1 LDSGVKIIVSTD
13 SIKFPVTGIGRY
25 ALELINNL
33 RTSSEIESI
42 KYLSGLNVVNGP
54 PALVNSP
61 SASTSKFKKQLRNS
75 RLVSDVYRMT
85 VPYLK
90 SYALKS
96 YSDYIFHSPNY
107 YIPPGHKKSCTT
119 FHDLSIFHFPEYH
132 PKGRVHLMKKE
143 LHSSVSRAKVLITD
157 SRFTR
162 NEVSE
167 FFNFDPG
174 RIVVAPLASSGGFI
188 PRKEAECREVLESFG
203 LSYKQF
209 TFFAGTIEPR
219 KNIKN
224 LLLAYQKLPLEMSLR
239 FPLVISGY
247 QGWES
252 EELHRLFDIGSQRGW
267 IKYLGYTD
275 QQSLSVLFSACRA
288 FLFPSRYEGFGLPV
302 LEAMAAGTPVITS
315 NVSSLPEVAGD
326 AGLMVDPDDVD
337 QLTHYISDIILN
349 DSLCA
354 ELIKRGF
361 LQNAKFS
368 WANCAG
374 ETIKAYKLVDSQE

>member
-1 LDSGVKIIVSTD
+1 MKIIISTD

-33 RTSSEIESI
+33 KANPEVDAI
-42 KYLSGLNVVNGP
+42 KYLSGFKVVDDL

-61 SASTSKFKKQLRNS
+61 SISASKLKKQLRNS
-75 RLVSDVYRMT
+75 RLVSDIYRLT
-85 VPYLK
+85 VPVLK

-96 YSDYIFHSPNY
+96 YTDYIFHSPNY

-143 LHSSVSRAKVLITD
+143 LHSSVSRAKILLTD
-157 SRFTR
+157 SNFTK
-162 NEVSE
+162 NEVSD
-167 FFNFDPG
+167 FFDFDPE
-174 RIVVAPLASSGGFI
+174 RIVVAPLASSGDFL
-188 PRKEAECREVLESFG
+188 PRKEKQCQQVLEKYG
-203 LSYKQF
+203 LAYGQF

-337 QLTHYISDIILN
+337 QLTQYISEIILN
-349 DSLCA
+349 DSLRT
-354 ELIKRGF
+354 ELIDRGF

-368 WANCAG
+368 WVNCAR
-374 ETIKAYKLVDSQE
+374 ETIKAYKLVNLQE

>member
-1 LDSGVKIIVSTD
+1 VKIIISTD

-33 RTSSEIESI
+33 KANPEIDAI
-42 KYLSGLNVVNGP
+42 KYLSGFKVVDDL

-61 SASTSKFKKQLRNS
+61 SVSASKLKKQLRNS
-75 RLVSDVYRMT
+75 RLVSDIYRLT
-85 VPYLK
+85 VPALK

-96 YSDYIFHSPNY
+96 YTDYIFHSPNY
-107 YIPPGHKKSCTT
+107 YIPPGHKKSCAT

-157 SRFTR
+157 SNFTK
-162 NEVSE
+162 NEVSA
-167 FFNFDPG
+167 FFNFDPE
-174 RIVVAPLASSGGFI
+174 RIVVAPLASSGDFL
-188 PRKEAECREVLESFG
+188 PRKENQCQQVLERYG
-203 LSYKQF
+203 LAYGQF

-337 QLTHYISDIILN
+337 QLAQYISDIILN
-349 DSLCA
+349 DSLRA
-354 ELIKRGF
+354 ELIDRGF

-368 WANCAG
+368 WVNCAR
-374 ETIKAYKLVDSQE
+374 ETIKAYKLVNLQE

>member
-1 LDSGVKIIVSTD
+1 MKIIISTD

-33 RTSSEIESI
+33 KANPEVDAI
-42 KYLSGLNVVNGP
+42 KHLSGFKVVDDL

-61 SASTSKFKKQLRNS
+61 SISASKLKKQLRNS
-75 RLVSDVYRMT
+75 RLVSDIYRLT
-85 VPYLK
+85 VPVLK

-96 YSDYIFHSPNY
+96 YTDYIFHSPNY

-143 LHSSVSRAKVLITD
+143 LHSSVSRAKILLTD
-157 SRFTR
+157 SNFTK
-162 NEVSE
+162 NEVSD
-167 FFNFDPG
+167 FFDFDPE
-174 RIVVAPLASSGGFI
+174 RIVVAPLASSGDFL
-188 PRKEAECREVLESFG
+188 PRKEKQCQQVLEKYG
-203 LSYKQF
+203 LAYGQF

-337 QLTHYISDIILN
+337 QLTQYISEIILN
-349 DSLCA
+349 DSLRT
-354 ELIKRGF
+354 ELIDRGF

-368 WANCAG
+368 WVNCAR
-374 ETIKAYKLVDSQE
+374 ETIKAYKLVNLQE

>member
-1 LDSGVKIIVSTD
+1 MKIIISTD

-33 RTSSEIESI
+33 KANPEVDAI
-42 KYLSGLNVVNGP
+42 KYLSGFKVVDDL

-61 SASTSKFKKQLRNS
+61 SISASKLKKQLRNS
-75 RLVSDVYRMT
+75 RLVSDIYRLT
-85 VPYLK
+85 VPVLK

-96 YSDYIFHSPNY
+96 YTDYIFHSPNY

-143 LHSSVSRAKVLITD
+143 LHSSVSRAKILLTD
-157 SRFTR
+157 SNFTK
-162 NEVSE
+162 NEVSD
-167 FFNFDPG
+167 FFDFDPE
-174 RIVVAPLASSGGFI
+174 RIVVAPLASSGDFL
-188 PRKEAECREVLESFG
+188 PRKENQCQQVLERYG
-203 LSYKQF
+203 LAYGQF

-337 QLTHYISDIILN
+337 QLTQYISEIILN
-349 DSLCA
+349 DSLRT
-354 ELIKRGF
+354 ELIDRGF

-368 WANCAG
+368 WVNCAR
-374 ETIKAYKLVDSQE
+374 ETIKAYKLVNLQE

>member
-1 LDSGVKIIVSTD
+1 MKIIISTD

-33 RTSSEIESI
+33 KANPEVDAI
-42 KYLSGLNVVNGP
+42 KYLSGFKVVDDL

-61 SASTSKFKKQLRNS
+61 SISASKLKKQLRNS
-75 RLVSDVYRMT
+75 RLVSDIYRLT
-85 VPYLK
+85 VPVLK

-96 YSDYIFHSPNY
+96 YTDYIFHSPNY

-132 PKGRVHLMKKE
+132 PKGRVHLMRKE
-143 LHSSVSRAKVLITD
+143 LHSSVSRAKILLTD
-157 SRFTR
+157 SNFTK
-162 NEVSE
+162 NEVSD
-167 FFNFDPG
+167 FFDFDPE
-174 RIVVAPLASSGGFI
+174 RIVVAPLASSGDFL
-188 PRKEAECREVLESFG
+188 PRKEKQCQQVLEKYG
-203 LSYKQF
+203 LAYGQF

-337 QLTHYISDIILN
+337 QLTQYISEIILN
-349 DSLCA
+349 DSLRT
-354 ELIKRGF
+354 ELIDRGF

-368 WANCAG
+368 WVNCAR
-374 ETIKAYKLVDSQE
+374 ETIKAYKLVNLQE

>member
-1 LDSGVKIIVSTD
+1 MKIIISTD

-33 RTSSEIESI
+33 KANPEIDAM
-42 KYLSGLNVVNGP
+42 KYLSGFKVVDDL
-54 PALVNSP
+54 PALVNTPSI
-61 SASTSKFKKQLRNS
+61 SASKLKKQLRNS
-75 RLVSDVYRMT
+75 RLVSDIYRLT
-85 VPYLK
+85 VPVLK

-96 YSDYIFHSPNY
+96 YTDYIFHSPNY

-157 SRFTR
+157 SNFTK
-162 NEVSE
+162 NEVSD
-167 FFNFDPG
+167 FFNFDPE
-174 RIVVAPLASSGGFI
+174 RIVVAPLASSGDFL
-188 PRKEAECREVLESFG
+188 PRKENQCQQVLERYG
-203 LSYKQF
+203 LAYGQF

-337 QLTHYISDIILN
+337 QLTQYISEIILN
-349 DSLCA
+349 DSLRT
-354 ELIKRGF
+354 ELIDRGF

-368 WANCAG
+368 WVNCAR
-374 ETIKAYKLVDSQE
+374 ETIKAYKLVNLQE

>member
-1 LDSGVKIIVSTD
+1 MKIIISTD

-33 RTSSEIESI
+33 KANPEIDAM
-42 KYLSGLNVVNGP
+42 KYLSGFKVVDDL
-54 PALVNSP
+54 PALVNTPSI
-61 SASTSKFKKQLRNS
+61 SASKLKKQLRNS
-75 RLVSDVYRMT
+75 RLVSDIYRLT
-85 VPYLK
+85 VPLLK

-96 YSDYIFHSPNY
+96 YTDYIFHSPNY

-157 SRFTR
+157 SNFTK
-162 NEVSE
+162 NEVSD
-167 FFNFDPG
+167 FFNFDPE
-174 RIVVAPLASSGGFI
+174 RIVVAPLASSGDFL
-188 PRKEAECREVLESFG
+188 PRKENQCQQVLERYG
-203 LSYKQF
+203 LAYGQF

-337 QLTHYISDIILN
+337 QLTQYISEIILN
-349 DSLCA
+349 DSLRT
-354 ELIKRGF
+354 ELIDRGF

-368 WANCAG
+368 WVNCAR
-374 ETIKAYKLVDSQE
+374 ETIKAYKLVNLQE

>member
-1 LDSGVKIIVSTD
+1 
-13 SIKFPVTGIGRY
+13 
-25 ALELINNL
+25 
-33 RTSSEIESI
+33 
-42 KYLSGLNVVNGP
+42 
-54 PALVNSP
+54 
-61 SASTSKFKKQLRNS
+61 
-75 RLVSDVYRMT
+75 
-85 VPYLK
+85 
-90 SYALKS
+90 
-96 YSDYIFHSPNY
+96 
-107 YIPPGHKKSCTT
+107 
-119 FHDLSIFHFPEYH
+119 
-132 PKGRVHLMKKE
+132 MKKE
-143 LHSSVSRAKVLITD
+143 LHSSVSRAKILLTD
-157 SRFTR
+157 SNFTKY
-162 NEVSE
+162 EVSD
-167 FFNFDPG
+167 FFDFDPE
-174 RIVVAPLASSGGFI
+174 RIVVAPLASSGDFL
-188 PRKEAECREVLESFG
+188 PRKEKQCQQVLEKYG
-203 LSYKQF
+203 LAYGQF

-337 QLTHYISDIILN
+337 QLTQYISEIILN
-349 DSLCA
+349 DSLRT
-354 ELIKRGF
+354 ELIDRGF

-368 WANCAG
+368 WVNCAR
-374 ETIKAYKLVDSQE
+374 ETIKAYKLVNLQE

>member
-1 LDSGVKIIVSTD
+1 MKIIISTD

-33 RTSSEIESI
+33 KANPEVDAI
-42 KYLSGLNVVNGP
+42 KYLSGFKVVDDL

-61 SASTSKFKKQLRNS
+61 SISASKLKKQLRNS
-75 RLVSDVYRMT
+75 RLVSDIYRLT
-85 VPYLK
+85 VPVLK

-96 YSDYIFHSPNY
+96 YTDYIFHSPNY

-143 LHSSVSRAKVLITD
+143 LHSSVSRAKILLTD
-157 SRFTR
+157 SNFTKY
-162 NEVSE
+162 EVSD
-167 FFNFDPG
+167 FFDFDPE
-174 RIVVAPLASSGGFI
+174 RIVVAPLASSGDFL
-188 PRKEAECREVLESFG
+188 PRKEKQCQQVLEKYG
-203 LSYKQF
+203 LAYGQF

-337 QLTHYISDIILN
+337 QLTQYISEIILN
-349 DSLCA
+349 DSLRT
-354 ELIKRGF
+354 ELIDRGF

-368 WANCAG
+368 WVNCAR
-374 ETIKAYKLVDSQE
+374 ETIKAYKLVNLQE

>member
-1 LDSGVKIIVSTD
+1 MKIIISTD

-33 RTSSEIESI
+33 KANPEIDAM
-42 KYLSGLNVVNGP
+42 KYLSGFKVVDDL
-54 PALVNSP
+54 PALVNTPSI
-61 SASTSKFKKQLRNS
+61 SASKLKKQLRNS
-75 RLVSDVYRMT
+75 RLVSDIYRLT
-85 VPYLK
+85 VPALK

-96 YSDYIFHSPNY
+96 YTDYIFHSPNY

-143 LHSSVSRAKVLITD
+143 LHSSVSRAKILLTD
-157 SRFTR
+157 SNFTK
-162 NEVSE
+162 NEVSD
-167 FFNFDPG
+167 FFNFDPE
-174 RIVVAPLASSGGFI
+174 RIVVAPLASSGDFL
-188 PRKEAECREVLESFG
+188 PRKENQCQQVLERYG
-203 LSYKQF
+203 LAYGQF

-337 QLTHYISDIILN
+337 QLAQYISDIILN
-349 DSLCA
+349 DPLRA
-354 ELIKRGF
+354 ELIDRGF

-368 WANCAG
+368 WVNCAR
-374 ETIKAYKLVDSQE
+374 ETIKAYKLVNLQE

>member
-1 LDSGVKIIVSTD
+1 MKIIISTD

-33 RTSSEIESI
+33 KANPEIDAI
-42 KYLSGLNVVNGP
+42 KYLSGFKVVDDL

-61 SASTSKFKKQLRNS
+61 SISASKLKKQLRNS
-75 RLVSDVYRMT
+75 RLVSDIYRLT
-85 VPYLK
+85 VPALK

-96 YSDYIFHSPNY
+96 YTDYIFHSPNY

-157 SRFTR
+157 SNFTK
-162 NEVSE
+162 NEVSA
-167 FFNFDPG
+167 FFNFDPE
-174 RIVVAPLASSGGFI
+174 RIVVAPLASSGDFL
-188 PRKEAECREVLESFG
+188 PRKENQCQQVLERYG
-203 LSYKQF
+203 LAYGQF

-337 QLTHYISDIILN
+337 QLAQYISDIILN
-349 DSLCA
+349 DPLRA
-354 ELIKRGF
+354 ELIDRGF

-368 WANCAG
+368 WVNCAR
-374 ETIKAYKLVDSQE
+374 ETIKAYKLVNLQE

>member
-1 LDSGVKIIVSTD
+1 
-13 SIKFPVTGIGRY
+13 
-25 ALELINNL
+25 
-33 RTSSEIESI
+33 
-42 KYLSGLNVVNGP
+42 
-54 PALVNSP
+54 
-61 SASTSKFKKQLRNS
+61 
-75 RLVSDVYRMT
+75 
-85 VPYLK
+85 
-90 SYALKS
+90 
-96 YSDYIFHSPNY
+96 
-107 YIPPGHKKSCTT
+107 
-119 FHDLSIFHFPEYH
+119 
-132 PKGRVHLMKKE
+132 
-143 LHSSVSRAKVLITD
+143 
-157 SRFTR
+157 
-162 NEVSE
+162 
-167 FFNFDPG
+167 
-174 RIVVAPLASSGGFI
+174 
-188 PRKEAECREVLESFG
+188 
-203 LSYKQF
+203 
-209 TFFAGTIEPR
+209 
-219 KNIKN
+219 
-224 LLLAYQKLPLEMSLR
+224 MSLR

-275 QQSLSVLFSACRA
+275 QHSLSVLFSACRA

-315 NVSSLPEVAGD
+315 NVSSLPEVAGE

-354 ELIKRGF
+354 ELIERGF

>member
-1 LDSGVKIIVSTD
+1 LDFGVKIIISTD

-33 RTSSEIESI
+33 KANPEVDAI
-42 KYLSGLNVVNGP
+42 KYLSGFKVVDDL

-61 SASTSKFKKQLRNS
+61 SISASKLKKQLRNS
-75 RLVSDVYRMT
+75 RLVSDIYRLT
-85 VPYLK
+85 VPVLK

-96 YSDYIFHSPNY
+96 YTDYIFHSPNY

-143 LHSSVSRAKVLITD
+143 LHSSVSRAKILLTD
-157 SRFTR
+157 SNFTK
-162 NEVSE
+162 NEVSD
-167 FFNFDPG
+167 FFDFDPE
-174 RIVVAPLASSGGFI
+174 RIVVAPLASSGDFL
-188 PRKEAECREVLESFG
+188 PRKEKQCQQVLEKYG
-203 LSYKQF
+203 LAYGQF

-337 QLTHYISDIILN
+337 QLTQYISDIILN
-349 DSLCA
+349 DSLRA
-354 ELIKRGF
+354 ELIDRGF

-368 WANCAG
+368 WVNCAR
-374 ETIKAYKLVDSQE
+374 ETIKAYKLVNLQE

>member
-1 LDSGVKIIVSTD
+1 MKIIISTD

-33 RTSSEIESI
+33 KANPEVDAI
-42 KYLSGLNVVNGP
+42 KYLSGFKVVDDL

-61 SASTSKFKKQLRNS
+61 SISASKLKKQLRNS
-75 RLVSDVYRMT
+75 RLVSDIYRLT
-85 VPYLK
+85 VPVLK

-96 YSDYIFHSPNY
+96 YTDYIFHSPNY
-107 YIPPGHKKSCTT
+107 YIPPGHKKSCAT

-143 LHSSVSRAKVLITD
+143 LHSSVSRAKILLTD
-157 SRFTR
+157 SNFTK
-162 NEVSE
+162 NEVSD
-167 FFNFDPG
+167 FFDFDPE
-174 RIVVAPLASSGGFI
+174 RIVVAPLASSGDFL
-188 PRKEAECREVLESFG
+188 PRKEKQCQQVLEKYG
-203 LSYKQF
+203 LAYGQF

-337 QLTHYISDIILN
+337 QLTQYISEIILN
-349 DSLCA
+349 DSLRT
-354 ELIKRGF
+354 ELIDRGF

-368 WANCAG
+368 WVNCAR
-374 ETIKAYKLVDSQE
+374 ETIKAYKLVNLQE

>member
-1 LDSGVKIIVSTD
+1 VKIIISTD

-33 RTSSEIESI
+33 KANPEVDAI
-42 KYLSGLNVVNGP
+42 KYLSGFKVVDDL

-61 SASTSKFKKQLRNS
+61 SISASKLKKQLRNS
-75 RLVSDVYRMT
+75 RLVSDIYRLT
-85 VPYLK
+85 VPVLK

-96 YSDYIFHSPNY
+96 YTDYIFHSPNY

-143 LHSSVSRAKVLITD
+143 LHSSVSRAKILLTD
-157 SRFTR
+157 SNFTK
-162 NEVSE
+162 NEVSD
-167 FFNFDPG
+167 FFDFDPE
-174 RIVVAPLASSGGFI
+174 RIVVAPLASSGDFL
-188 PRKEAECREVLESFG
+188 PRKEKQCQQVLEKYG
-203 LSYKQF
+203 LAYGQF

-337 QLTHYISDIILN
+337 QLTQYISEIILN
-349 DSLCA
+349 DSLRT
-354 ELIKRGF
+354 ELIDRGF

-368 WANCAG
+368 WVNCAR
-374 ETIKAYKLVDSQE
+374 ETIKAYKLVNLQE

>member
-1 LDSGVKIIVSTD
+1 LDFGVKIIISTD

-33 RTSSEIESI
+33 KANPEVDAI
-42 KYLSGLNVVNGP
+42 KYLSGFKVVDDL

-61 SASTSKFKKQLRNS
+61 SISASKLKKQLRNS
-75 RLVSDVYRMT
+75 RLVSDIYRLT
-85 VPYLK
+85 VPVLK

-96 YSDYIFHSPNY
+96 YTDYIFHSPNY

-143 LHSSVSRAKVLITD
+143 LHSSVSRAKILLTD
-157 SRFTR
+157 SNFTK
-162 NEVSE
+162 NEVSD
-167 FFNFDPG
+167 FFDFDPE
-174 RIVVAPLASSGGFI
+174 RIVVAPLASSGDFL
-188 PRKEAECREVLESFG
+188 PRKEKQCQQVLEKYG
-203 LSYKQF
+203 LAYGQF

-337 QLTHYISDIILN
+337 QLTQYISEIILN
-349 DSLCA
+349 DSLRT
-354 ELIKRGF
+354 ELIDRGF

-368 WANCAG
+368 WVNCAR
-374 ETIKAYKLVDSQE
+374 ETIKAYKLVNLQE

>member
-1 LDSGVKIIVSTD
+1 MKIIISTD

-33 RTSSEIESI
+33 KANPEIDAI
-42 KYLSGLNVVNGP
+42 KYLSGFKVVDDL

-61 SASTSKFKKQLRNS
+61 SISASKLKKQLRNS
-75 RLVSDVYRMT
+75 RLVSDIYRLT
-85 VPYLK
+85 VPALK

-96 YSDYIFHSPNY
+96 YTDYIFHSPNY
-107 YIPPGHKKSCTT
+107 YIPPGHKKSCAT

-143 LHSSVSRAKVLITD
+143 LHSSVSRAKFLITD
-157 SRFTR
+157 SNFTK
-162 NEVSE
+162 NEVSD
-167 FFNFDPG
+167 FFNFDPE
-174 RIVVAPLASSGGFI
+174 RIVVAPLASSGDFL
-188 PRKEAECREVLESFG
+188 PRKENQCQQVLERYDLAYG
-203 LSYKQF
+203 QF

-337 QLTHYISDIILN
+337 QLAQYISDIILN
-349 DSLCA
+349 DSLRA
-354 ELIKRGF
+354 ELIDRGF

-368 WANCAG
+368 WVNCAR
-374 ETIKAYKLVDSQE
+374 ETIKAYKLVNLQE

>member
-1 LDSGVKIIVSTD
+1 MKIIISTD
-13 SIKFPVTGIGRY
+13 SIKFPFTGIGRY

-33 RTSSEIESI
+33 KANPEVDAI
-42 KYLSGLNVVNGP
+42 KYLSGFKVVDDL

-61 SASTSKFKKQLRNS
+61 SISASKLKKQLRNS
-75 RLVSDVYRMT
+75 RLVSDIYRLT
-85 VPYLK
+85 VPVLK

-96 YSDYIFHSPNY
+96 YTDYIFHSPNY

-143 LHSSVSRAKVLITD
+143 LHSSVSRAKILLTD
-157 SRFTR
+157 SNFTK
-162 NEVSE
+162 NEVSD
-167 FFNFDPG
+167 FFDFDPE
-174 RIVVAPLASSGGFI
+174 RIVVAPLASSGDFL
-188 PRKEAECREVLESFG
+188 PRKEKQCQQVLEKYG
-203 LSYKQF
+203 LAYGQF

-337 QLTHYISDIILN
+337 QLTQYISEIILN
-349 DSLCA
+349 DSLRT
-354 ELIKRGF
+354 ELIDRGF

-368 WANCAG
+368 WVNCAR
-374 ETIKAYKLVDSQE
+374 ETIKAYKLVNLQE

>member
-1 LDSGVKIIVSTD
+1 MKIIISTD

-33 RTSSEIESI
+33 KANPEIDAM
-42 KYLSGLNVVNGP
+42 KYLSGFKVVDDL
-54 PALVNSP
+54 PALVNTPSI
-61 SASTSKFKKQLRNS
+61 SASKLKKQLRNS
-75 RLVSDVYRMT
+75 RLVSDIYRLT
-85 VPYLK
+85 VPVLK

-96 YSDYIFHSPNY
+96 YTDYIFHSPNY

-157 SRFTR
+157 SNFTK
-162 NEVSE
+162 NEVSD
-167 FFNFDPG
+167 FFNFDPE
-174 RIVVAPLASSGGFI
+174 RIVVAPLASSGDFL
-188 PRKEAECREVLESFG
+188 PRKENQCQQVLERYG
-203 LSYKQF
+203 LAYGQF

-337 QLTHYISDIILN
+337 QLTQYISDIILN
-349 DSLCA
+349 DSLRA
-354 ELIKRGF
+354 ELIDRGF

-368 WANCAG
+368 WVNCAR
-374 ETIKAYKLVDSQE
+374 ETIKAYKLVNLQE

>member
-1 LDSGVKIIVSTD
+1 MKIIISTD

-33 RTSSEIESI
+33 KANPEVDAI
-42 KYLSGLNVVNGP
+42 KYLSGFKVVDDL

-61 SASTSKFKKQLRNS
+61 SISASKLKKHLRNS
-75 RLVSDVYRMT
+75 RLVSDIYRLT
-85 VPYLK
+85 VPVLK

-96 YSDYIFHSPNY
+96 YTDYIFHSPNY

-143 LHSSVSRAKVLITD
+143 LHSSVSRAKILLTD
-157 SRFTR
+157 SNFTK
-162 NEVSE
+162 NEVSD
-167 FFNFDPG
+167 FFDFDPE
-174 RIVVAPLASSGGFI
+174 RIVVAPLASSGDFL
-188 PRKEAECREVLESFG
+188 PRKEKQCQQVLEKYG
-203 LSYKQF
+203 LAYGQF

-326 AGLMVDPDDVD
+326 AGLMVDPDDID
-337 QLTHYISDIILN
+337 QLTQYISEIILN
-349 DSLCA
+349 DSLRT
-354 ELIKRGF
+354 ELIDRGF

-368 WANCAG
+368 WVNCAR
-374 ETIKAYKLVDSQE
+374 ETIKAYKLVNLQE

>member
-1 LDSGVKIIVSTD
+1 MKIIISTD

-33 RTSSEIESI
+33 KANPEIDAI
-42 KYLSGLNVVNGP
+42 KYLSGFKVVDDL

-61 SASTSKFKKQLRNS
+61 SVSASKLKKQLRNS
-75 RLVSDVYRMT
+75 RLVSDIYRLT
-85 VPYLK
+85 VPALK

-96 YSDYIFHSPNY
+96 YTDYIFHSPNY
-107 YIPPGHKKSCTT
+107 YIPPGHKKSCAT

-157 SRFTR
+157 SNFTK
-162 NEVSE
+162 NEVSA
-167 FFNFDPG
+167 FFNFDPE
-174 RIVVAPLASSGGFI
+174 RIVVAPLASSGDFL
-188 PRKEAECREVLESFG
+188 PRKENQCQQVLERYG
-203 LSYKQF
+203 LAYGQF

-337 QLTHYISDIILN
+337 QLAQYISDIILN
-349 DSLCA
+349 DSLRA
-354 ELIKRGF
+354 ELIDRGF

-368 WANCAG
+368 WVNCAR
-374 ETIKAYKLVDSQE
+374 ETIKAYKLVNLQE

>member
-1 LDSGVKIIVSTD
+1 MKIIISTD

-33 RTSSEIESI
+33 KANPEIDAI
-42 KYLSGLNVVNGP
+42 KYLSGFKVVDDL

-61 SASTSKFKKQLRNS
+61 SISASKLKKQLRNS
-75 RLVSDVYRMT
+75 RLVSDIYRLT
-85 VPYLK
+85 VPALK

-96 YSDYIFHSPNY
+96 YTDYIFHSPNY
-107 YIPPGHKKSCTT
+107 YIPPGHKKSCAT

-143 LHSSVSRAKVLITD
+143 LHSTVSRAKVLITD
-157 SRFTR
+157 SNFTK
-162 NEVSE
+162 NEVSD
-167 FFNFDPG
+167 FFNFDPE
-174 RIVVAPLASSGGFI
+174 RIVVAPLASSGDFL
-188 PRKEAECREVLESFG
+188 PRKENQCQQVLERYG
-203 LSYKQF
+203 LAYGQF

-337 QLTHYISDIILN
+337 QLAQYISDIILN
-349 DSLCA
+349 DSLRA
-354 ELIKRGF
+354 ELIDRGF

-368 WANCAG
+368 WVNCAR
-374 ETIKAYKLVDSQE
+374 ETIKAYKLVNLQE

>member
-1 LDSGVKIIVSTD
+1 MKIIISTD

-33 RTSSEIESI
+33 KANPEIDAI
-42 KYLSGLNVVNGP
+42 KYLSGFKVVDDLP
-54 PALVNSP
+54 TLVNSP
-61 SASTSKFKKQLRNS
+61 SISASKLKKQLRNS
-75 RLVSDVYRMT
+75 RLVSDIYRLT
-85 VPYLK
+85 VPALK

-96 YSDYIFHSPNY
+96 YTDYIFHSPNY
-107 YIPPGHKKSCTT
+107 YIPPGHKKSCAT

-157 SRFTR
+157 SNFTK
-162 NEVSE
+162 NEVSD
-167 FFNFDPG
+167 FFNFDPE
-174 RIVVAPLASSGGFI
+174 RIVVAPLASSGDFL
-188 PRKEAECREVLESFG
+188 PRKENQCQQVLERYG
-203 LSYKQF
+203 LAYGQF

-288 FLFPSRYEGFGLPV
+288 FLFPSRYEGFGLPI

-337 QLTHYISDIILN
+337 QLTQYISDIILN
-349 DSLCA
+349 DSLRA
-354 ELIKRGF
+354 ELIDRGF

-368 WANCAG
+368 WVNCAR
-374 ETIKAYKLVDSQE
+374 ETIKAYKLVNLQE

>member
-1 LDSGVKIIVSTD
+1 MKIIISTD

-33 RTSSEIESI
+33 KANPEIDAI
-42 KYLSGLNVVNGP
+42 KYLSGFKVVDDL

-61 SASTSKFKKQLRNS
+61 SISASKLKKQLRNS
-75 RLVSDVYRMT
+75 RLVSDIYRLT
-85 VPYLK
+85 VPALK

-96 YSDYIFHSPNY
+96 YTDYIFHSPNY
-107 YIPPGHKKSCTT
+107 YIPPGHKKSCAT

-157 SRFTR
+157 SNFTK
-162 NEVSE
+162 NEVSA
-167 FFNFDPG
+167 FFNFDPE
-174 RIVVAPLASSGGFI
+174 RIVVAPLASSGDFL
-188 PRKEAECREVLESFG
+188 PRKENQCQQVLERYG
-203 LSYKQF
+203 LAYGQF

-337 QLTHYISDIILN
+337 QLAQYISDIILN
-349 DSLCA
+349 DPLRA
-354 ELIKRGF
+354 ELIDRGF

-368 WANCAG
+368 WVNCAR
-374 ETIKAYKLVDSQE
+374 ETIKAYKLVNLQE

>member
-1 LDSGVKIIVSTD
+1 MKIIISTD

-33 RTSSEIESI
+33 KANPEIDAM
-42 KYLSGLNVVNGP
+42 KYLSGFKVVDDL
-54 PALVNSP
+54 PALVNTPSI
-61 SASTSKFKKQLRNS
+61 SASKLKKQLRNS
-75 RLVSDVYRMT
+75 RLVSDIYRLT
-85 VPYLK
+85 VPVLK

-96 YSDYIFHSPNY
+96 YTDYIFHSPNY

-157 SRFTR
+157 SNFTK
-162 NEVSE
+162 NEVSA
-167 FFNFDPG
+167 FFNFDPE
-174 RIVVAPLASSGGFI
+174 RIVVAPLASSGDFL
-188 PRKEAECREVLESFG
+188 PRKENQCQQVLERYG
-203 LSYKQF
+203 LAYGQF

-337 QLTHYISDIILN
+337 QLTQYISDIILN
-349 DSLCA
+349 DSLRA
-354 ELIKRGF
+354 ELIDRGF

-368 WANCAG
+368 WVNCAR
-374 ETIKAYKLVDSQE
+374 ETIKAYKLVNLQE

>member
-1 LDSGVKIIVSTD
+1 MKIIISTD

-33 RTSSEIESI
+33 KANPEIDAI
-42 KYLSGLNVVNGP
+42 KYLSGFKVVDDL

-61 SASTSKFKKQLRNS
+61 SISASKLKKQLRNS
-75 RLVSDVYRMT
+75 RLVSDIYRLT
-85 VPYLK
+85 VPALK

-96 YSDYIFHSPNY
+96 YTDYIFHSPNY
-107 YIPPGHKKSCTT
+107 YIPPGHKKSCAT

-143 LHSSVSRAKVLITD
+143 LHSSVSRAKFLITD
-157 SRFTR
+157 SNFTK
-162 NEVSE
+162 NEVSD
-167 FFNFDPG
+167 FFNFDPE
-174 RIVVAPLASSGGFI
+174 RIVVAPLASSGDFL
-188 PRKEAECREVLESFG
+188 PRKENQCQQVLERYG
-203 LSYKQF
+203 LAYGQF

-337 QLTHYISDIILN
+337 QLAQYISDIILN
-349 DSLCA
+349 DSLRA
-354 ELIKRGF
+354 ELIDRGF

-368 WANCAG
+368 WVNCAR
-374 ETIKAYKLVDSQE
+374 ETIKAYKLVNLQE

>member
-1 LDSGVKIIVSTD
+1 VKIIISTD

-33 RTSSEIESI
+33 KANPEIDAI
-42 KYLSGLNVVNGP
+42 KYLSGFKVVDDL

-61 SASTSKFKKQLRNS
+61 SISASKLKKQLRNS
-75 RLVSDVYRMT
+75 RLVSDIYRLT
-85 VPYLK
+85 VPALK

-96 YSDYIFHSPNY
+96 YTDYIFHSPNY

-157 SRFTR
+157 SNFTK
-162 NEVSE
+162 NEVSA
-167 FFNFDPG
+167 FFNFDPE
-174 RIVVAPLASSGGFI
+174 RIVVAPLASSGDFL
-188 PRKEAECREVLESFG
+188 PRKENQCQQVLERYG
-203 LSYKQF
+203 LAYGQF

-337 QLTHYISDIILN
+337 QLAQYISDIILN
-349 DSLCA
+349 DPLRA
-354 ELIKRGF
+354 ELIDRGF

-368 WANCAG
+368 WVNCAR
-374 ETIKAYKLVDSQE
+374 ETIKAYKLVNLQE

>member
-1 LDSGVKIIVSTD
+1 MKIIISTD

-33 RTSSEIESI
+33 KANPEIDAI
-42 KYLSGLNVVNGP
+42 KYLSGFKVVDDL

-61 SASTSKFKKQLRNS
+61 SISASKLKKQLRNS
-75 RLVSDVYRMT
+75 RLVSDIYRLT
-85 VPYLK
+85 VPALK

-96 YSDYIFHSPNY
+96 YTDYIFHSPNY
-107 YIPPGHKKSCTT
+107 YIPPGHKKSCAT

-157 SRFTR
+157 SNFTK
-162 NEVSE
+162 NEVSD
-167 FFNFDPG
+167 FFNFDPE
-174 RIVVAPLASSGGFI
+174 RIVVAPLASSGDFL
-188 PRKEAECREVLESFG
+188 PRKENQCQQVLERYG
-203 LSYKQF
+203 LAYGQF

-337 QLTHYISDIILN
+337 QLAQYISDIILN
-349 DSLCA
+349 DSLRA
-354 ELIKRGF
+354 ELIDRGF

-368 WANCAG
+368 WVNCAR
-374 ETIKAYKLVDSQE
+374 ETIKAYKLVNLQE

>member
-1 LDSGVKIIVSTD
+1 MKIIISTD

-33 RTSSEIESI
+33 KVNPEIDAI
-42 KYLSGLNVVNGP
+42 KYLSGLKVVDDL

-61 SASTSKFKKQLRNS
+61 SISSSKLKKQLRNS
-75 RLVSDVYRMT
+75 RLVSDVYRLT
-85 VPYLK
+85 VPALK

-96 YSDYIFHSPNY
+96 YTDYIFHSPNY

-157 SRFTR
+157 SNFTK
-162 NEVSE
+162 NEVSD
-167 FFNFDPG
+167 FFNFDPE
-174 RIVVAPLASSGGFI
+174 RIVVAPLASSGDFL
-188 PRKEAECREVLESFG
+188 PRKENQCQQVLERYG
-203 LSYKQF
+203 LAYGQF

-337 QLTHYISDIILN
+337 QLTQYISDIILN
-349 DSLCA
+349 DSLRA
-354 ELIKRGF
+354 ELIDRGF

-368 WANCAG
+368 WVNCARK
-374 ETIKAYKLVDSQE
+374 TIKAYKLVNLQE

>member
-1 LDSGVKIIVSTD
+1 MKIIISTD

-33 RTSSEIESI
+33 KANPEVDAI
-42 KYLSGLNVVNGP
+42 KYLSGFKVVDDL

-61 SASTSKFKKQLRNS
+61 SISASKLKKQLRNS
-75 RLVSDVYRMT
+75 RLVSDIYRLT
-85 VPYLK
+85 VPVLK

-96 YSDYIFHSPNY
+96 YTDYIFHSPNY

-143 LHSSVSRAKVLITD
+143 LHSSVSRAKILLTD
-157 SRFTR
+157 SNFTK
-162 NEVSE
+162 NEVSD
-167 FFNFDPG
+167 FFDFDPE
-174 RIVVAPLASSGGFI
+174 RIVVAPLASSGDFL
-188 PRKEAECREVLESFG
+188 PRKEKQCQQVLEKYG
-203 LSYKQF
+203 LAYGQF

-337 QLTHYISDIILN
+337 QLTQYISDIILN
-349 DSLCA
+349 DSLRA
-354 ELIKRGF
+354 ELIDRGF

-368 WANCAG
+368 WVNCAR
-374 ETIKAYKLVDSQE
+374 ETIKAYKLVNLQE

>member
-1 LDSGVKIIVSTD
+1 MKIIISTD

-33 RTSSEIESI
+33 KANPEVDAI
-42 KYLSGLNVVNGP
+42 KYLSGFKVVDVL

-61 SASTSKFKKQLRNS
+61 SISASKLKKQLRNS
-75 RLVSDVYRMT
+75 RLVSDIYRLT
-85 VPYLK
+85 VPVLK

-96 YSDYIFHSPNY
+96 YTDYIFHSPNY

-143 LHSSVSRAKVLITD
+143 LHSSVSRAKILLTD
-157 SRFTR
+157 SNFTK
-162 NEVSE
+162 NEVSD
-167 FFNFDPG
+167 FFDFDPE
-174 RIVVAPLASSGGFI
+174 RIVVAPLASSGDFL
-188 PRKEAECREVLESFG
+188 PRKEKQCQQVLEKYG
-203 LSYKQF
+203 LAYGQF

-337 QLTHYISDIILN
+337 QLTQYISEIILN
-349 DSLCA
+349 DSLRT
-354 ELIKRGF
+354 ELIDRGF

-368 WANCAG
+368 WVNCAR
-374 ETIKAYKLVDSQE
+374 ETIKAYKLVNLQE